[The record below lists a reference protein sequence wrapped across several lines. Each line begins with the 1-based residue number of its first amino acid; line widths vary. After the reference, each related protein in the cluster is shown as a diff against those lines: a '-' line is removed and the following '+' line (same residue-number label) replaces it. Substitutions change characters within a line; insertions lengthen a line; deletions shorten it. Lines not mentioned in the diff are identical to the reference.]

1 MRPTQPSGGLAASAD
16 LKFLQNVVQVILDG
30 GGANRE
36 LARDFLIGAALL
48 DERPDFGLTRRQGQ
62 QRLLLVGPVQL
73 AGKAGEHRGCNIR
86 RAVHAAFDCVHQGA
100 VKFVRAA
107 FARDIAAEA
116 GGGAGKDMVVS
127 LVECK
132 GTSLVP
138 PLTALIIQAAAAG
151 SVWPKSTSITSG
163 CASAIF
169 AMQRGSRSTTPTTIT
184 SARYRRVAARPSLT
198 R

>member
-48 DERPDFGLTRRQGQ
+48 DERQDFGLTRRQGQ

-86 RAVHAAFDCVHQGA
+86 RAVHAAFDCVQQGA
-100 VKFVRAA
+100 VKCVRTA
-107 FARDIAAEA
+107 DIAAEA
-116 GGGAGKDMVVS
+116 GGGAGKDLVVG

-132 GTSLVP
+132 RYQPG
-138 PLTALIIQAAAAG
+138 AAAERCHAGPGRRRKPLQHQHG
-151 SVWPKSTSITSG
+151 SVGW
-163 CASAIF
+163 
-169 AMQRGSRSTTPTTIT
+169 
-184 SARYRRVAARPSLT
+184 RPGHL
-198 R
+198 